1 MKVIRIVGLLFMG
14 WAFTGIQ
21 AMDFPQQPTLEQRLL
36 NGDISVAQYL
46 LSIEMSNSQYGLMLI
61 RLKVADYSM
70 AQSNFYDD
78 LEAGITRGLVLARM
92 GRKSPEAFRQSVE
105 RGIWHTYQELIDAE
119 ARGEVREPKDD

>member
-78 LEAGITRGLVLARM
+78 LQDRIRRALRFARIG
-92 GRKSPEAFRQSVE
+92 GRSPEAVRLLVE
-105 RGIWHTYQELIDAE
+105 RVIWHTYQELIDAE